1 MLNPTNVTSS
11 TLTDYASISAPLPVN
26 VSGVSSV
33 SLSVKN
39 QVNSAG
45 YPAGTFAGFDVE
57 NTEVIGASLLS
68 STTIKTYLNGVL
80 SETVTGGSSL
90 VSIPLLTATGRQTI
104 GFVTSQPFNEVQ
116 IVFSFPATLSVGE
129 TRIYSAILK
138 SFCAGPT
145 ITCSTSA
152 VTPLTNTSF
161 PVYINNDH
169 TGTGSSLVCVGC
181 AINNADN
188 VINGSTS
195 SPATISLG
203 TAVSATARLSVANP
217 IDTYPA
223 ESYIGFDIESS
234 TLIGASLLGRT
245 RITLYNNGSA
255 VQTGSGA
262 SLLAGVSLVSGNRQ
276 TVGTVAQVPFDEVEI
291 EFTQLVSANPL
302 GTVSIYRAVI
312 QKACVT
318 PVACNQTK
326 FLNTTD
332 FSAFIEG
339 TRTGLFGLVSA
350 DLLGSGVANPGNA
363 ISPSTTDFA
372 RITNVLGV
380 GVTASISVADPAD
393 VYPAGT
399 FAGFTIS
406 KANLPVSAN
415 LFSNLT
421 VNTYL
426 NGVFQESSAT
436 VGNLI
441 DLSVFLQI
449 FGGVPSSDLANVGF
463 VTSKSFDE
471 IQLSVGSFAS
481 VGNFVDVYGAFIDTR
496 TSSNGGS
503 LVCNFVINPDFNVTT
518 KNVPVSG
525 NVSTNDKVPAGTTY
539 GTPSASSSNPSGATI
554 TLATTGVYNF
564 TATTPGTYTYTV
576 PVCATG
582 QTSCPT
588 TPLIITVLDQSIATN
603 KPVANPDYA
612 SVQSSTAAAGSVA
625 INVKANDGAGNP
637 GGVLGAPTI
646 TINPTH
652 GTAIIDGSGNIV
664 YTPATSYIGDDILTY
679 EICETP
685 GGLCAPAQVIVHVVA
700 PGSSTVTV
708 ADDYTSTK
716 QNAPITGNVLTNDLG
731 TGLTVSNAGTIS
743 SPGKGTLIITS
754 AGSYTFTPATDV
766 TGPVDFTYTACDG
779 GTPAACGTATLH
791 ILINKVPDLAIISTI
806 QPSTIYGTS
815 NFTLVGEVY
824 ELNSSA
830 VTGPITVYIAKD
842 PLFVLSFDG
851 AAVFVG
857 GKVVNNSVWTF
868 DATNKDFYILT
879 TNAGLVGGTKRVFGL
894 TGVFTPGNTRGSIG
908 ISSLIVASSSGELN
922 LTNNSDADSI
932 DYFNK

>member
-1 MLNPTNVTSS
+1 M
-11 TLTDYASISAPLPVN
+11 
-26 VSGVSSV
+26 
-33 SLSVKN
+33 
-39 QVNSAG
+39 
-45 YPAGTFAGFDVE
+45 
-57 NTEVIGASLLS
+57 
-68 STTIKTYLNGVL
+68 
-80 SETVTGGSSL
+80 
-90 VSIPLLTATGRQTI
+90 
-104 GFVTSQPFNEVQ
+104 
-116 IVFSFPATLSVGE
+116 
-129 TRIYSAILK
+129 
-138 SFCAGPT
+138 
-145 ITCSTSA
+145 
-152 VTPLTNTSF
+152 
-161 PVYINNDH
+161 
-169 TGTGSSLVCVGC
+169 
-181 AINNADN
+181 
-188 VINGSTS
+188 
-195 SPATISLG
+195 
-203 TAVSATARLSVANP
+203 
-217 IDTYPA
+217 
-223 ESYIGFDIESS
+223 
-234 TLIGASLLGRT
+234 
-245 RITLYNNGSA
+245 
-255 VQTGSGA
+255 
-262 SLLAGVSLVSGNRQ
+262 
-276 TVGTVAQVPFDEVEI
+276 GTVAQVPFDEVEI

-339 TRTGLFGLVSA
+339 TRTGLFGVVSA

-363 ISPSTTDFA
+363 ISPTTTDFA

-481 VGNFVDVYGAFIDTR
+481 VGNFVDVYGAFVDTR

-503 LVCNFVINPDFNVTT
+503 LVCNFVLNPDFNVTIID
-518 KNVPVSG
+518 VPVSG

-539 GTPSASSSNPSGATI
+539 GTPAASGSNPSGATI
-554 TLATTGVYNF
+554 IVASTGAYSF
-564 TATTPGTYTYTV
+564 TATMPGTYTYTV

-588 TPLIITVLDQSIATN
+588 TSLVITVLDQSITNN

-612 SVQSSTAAAGSVA
+612 NVQSSTVATGSVT

-637 GGVLGAPTI
+637 GGVLGTPTI
-646 TINPTH
+646 TTNPTH
-652 GTAIIDGSGNIV
+652 GTASIDGSGNVV
-664 YTPATSYIGDDILTY
+664 YTPATGYIGDDVLTY
-679 EICETP
+679 QVCETP
-685 GGLCAPAQVIVHVVA
+685 GGLCAPAQVTVHIVA
-700 PGSSTVTV
+700 LGSSTVTV
-708 ADDYTSTK
+708 ADDYVSTV
-716 QNAPITGNVLTNDLG
+716 QNASVTGNVLTNDSG
-731 TGLTVSNAGTIS
+731 TGLAVSSAGTIT

-754 AGSYTFTPATDV
+754 TGSYTFTPAAGV

-779 GTPAACGTATLH
+779 VTPASCGTATLH
-791 ILINKVPDLAIISTI
+791 ILVKKVPDLAIITTV
-806 QPSTIYGTS
+806 QPSSMYGTT
-815 NFTLVGEVY
+815 NFTLVGDVY

-830 VTGPITVYIAKD
+830 VTGPITIYIAKD
-842 PLFVLSFDG
+842 PIFVLSFDG
-851 AAVFVG
+851 NATIVG
-857 GKVVNNSVWTF
+857 SKVVNNSIWTF
-868 DATNKDFYILT
+868 DATNADFYTLT
-879 TNAGLVGGTKRVFGL
+879 TNTGFVGGTKRVFGL
-894 TGVFTPGNTRGSIG
+894 TGVFTPGNTKGKIA
-908 ISSLIVASSSGELN
+908 ISSLIIGSSSGELN
-922 LTNNSDADSI
+922 LVNNSDADTI